1 MTYRQEVEKIYK
13 KVESL
18 AQRGEDS
25 IMDFRDYVDE
35 IISYGQYSIFDDVM
49 YTKYNLDIKK
59 YNSVE
64 ELKKNLFKE
73 IRFQTKSKFQ
83 KNLNNLYKSKKVFTN
98 GFHFY
103 DSDTKRYLGD
113 IQEIATT
120 PSASYAIYDTQLNQ
134 ILNQGG
140 IKLLITLGWS
150 ASIYSA
156 ISEYG
161 PNLSKKITYGTYSQV
176 IYNGDVYECINSYD
190 WSYGNPITP
199 TYSNYWTHSYVPT
212 YSVIGV
218 TNSNLVLLDKYS
230 DAIDI
235 MKNAN

>member
-1 MTYRQEVEKIYK
+1 MTYRKEIEKIYK
-13 KVESL
+13 KIDSL

-25 IMDFRDYVDE
+25 IMDFRDYVNELID
-35 IISYGQYSIFDDVM
+35 YGQYSIFDDVM
-49 YTKYNLDIKK
+49 YTKYNIDIKK
-59 YNSVE
+59 YKSIE

-73 IRFQTKSKFQ
+73 IRFQSKSKFQ
-83 KNLNNLYKSKKVFTN
+83 KNLNNLYKTKKVFTN
-98 GFHFY
+98 GYHFY
-103 DSDTKRYLGD
+103 DSDTNKYLGD
-113 IQEIATT
+113 IQEVTSLSNT
-120 PSASYAIYDTQLNQ
+120 SYAIYDTQLNQ
-134 ILNQGG
+134 VLNQGG
-140 IKLLITLGWS
+140 IKLLVTLGWS
-150 ASIYSA
+150 SSLYSA

-161 PNLSKKITYGTYSQV
+161 PNLNKTITYGTYSQV
-176 IYNGDVYECINSYD
+176 IYNGGVYECISSYD

>member
-35 IISYGQYSIFDDVM
+35 IISYGQYAIFDDVM
-49 YTKYNLDIKK
+49 YTKYNLNIKK

-73 IRFQTKSKFQ
+73 IRFQTKSKLQ
-83 KNLNNLYKSKKVFTN
+83 KNLNNLYKTKKVFTN
-98 GFHFY
+98 GIYFY
-103 DSDTKRYLGD
+103 DSDTNKYLGD
-113 IQEIATT
+113 IREIEI
-120 PSASYAIYDTQLNQ
+120 PKNSSYAIYDARLNQ
-134 ILNQGG
+134 RNNQSS
-140 IKLLITLGWS
+140 IQLEITLGWS

-161 PNLSKKITYGTYSQV
+161 PILNKTITYGTYSQV